1 MNRIAEALFNSGLT
15 QIELSN
21 KTGIGKGL
29 ISRYVSGKVSP
40 KSTKANLIAK
50 ALGVSTAWLMGFDVD
65 MKRETDEEML
75 KASETLED
83 EMSRRMLEQI
93 TSFYNSLSFGDK
105 VSLFELIRK
114 EESKHK

>member
-1 MNRIAEALFNSGLT
+1 MNRIEESLYKSGLT
-15 QIELSN
+15 QIELSK
-21 KTGIGKGL
+21 KTGIHKGL
-29 ISRYVSGKVSP
+29 ISKYVKGQVLP
-40 KSTKANLIAK
+40 KSNNADIIAK

-93 TSFYNSLSFGDK
+93 TSYYNSLSFGDK